1 MILKYC
7 LKYSANVLSCWFLV
21 SYFDVLAGGC
31 IKKVHA
37 HVRFYNRLKMN
48 YK

>member
-7 LKYSANVLSCWFLV
+7 LKYNANVLSCWFLV
-21 SYFDVLAGGC
+21 LCFGFLMRGRIES
-31 IKKVHA
+31 VHV
-37 HVRFYNRLKMN
+37 HVRFYNKLKMN